1 MKIGAHISTAGGVH
15 NIFQRA
21 EEIEAEAIQ
30 MFISGRTNWRAPV
43 VKEESLDKFYKIKSN
58 NDIPLFFHGIYLIN
72 LATQDSEHLEKSKD
86 SLRNYMDWAGK
97 LGVIGTIF
105 HLGSHKGV
113 GFDEMKDQICR
124 AMVEVLDS
132 SDNDAKLIIE
142 NSAGGCNTVGYRFSE
157 IGSLLDRCDQHP
169 RIAVCLDTCHL
180 FSAGYDISTPDGC
193 ASVMDEFQKEI
204 GLERLVA
211 VHANDSKT
219 PLQSGRDRHEN
230 IGDGYLG
237 YDGFRSVM
245 SHPAFSQVPVLLEVP
260 GLQKEGPDLENVGR
274 LKRIRDDVA

>member
-21 EEIEAEAIQ
+21 EEIEAEAVQ

-43 VKEESLDKFYKIKSN
+43 FKEESLSAFYEIKST
-58 NDIPLFFHGIYLIN
+58 NDTPLFFHGIYLIN
-72 LATQDSEHLEKSKD
+72 LATQDPEHLEKSKE

-97 LGVIGTIF
+97 LGVTGTIF

-113 GFDEMKDQICR
+113 GFNEMQDQICR

-132 SDNDAKLIIE
+132 SDNNAKLIIE
-142 NSAGGCNTVGYRFSE
+142 NSAGGGNTVGSRFSE
-157 IGSLLDRCDQHP
+157 IGSILDHCGKHP

-180 FSAGYDISTPDGC
+180 FSVGYDISTPAGC
-193 ASVMDEFQKEI
+193 ATVMEEFEKEI
-204 GLERLVA
+204 GLERLIA

-219 PLQSGRDRHEN
+219 P
-230 IGDGYLG
+230 
-237 YDGFRSVM
+237 FKSVDFK
-245 SHPAFSQVPVLLEVP
+245 PFLAKCVQVPTS
-260 GLQKEGPDLENVGR
+260 
-274 LKRIRDDVA
+274 AS

>member
-1 MKIGAHISTAGGVH
+1 
-15 NIFQRA
+15 
-21 EEIEAEAIQ
+21 
-30 MFISGRTNWRAPV
+30 
-43 VKEESLDKFYKIKSN
+43 
-58 NDIPLFFHGIYLIN
+58 
-72 LATQDSEHLEKSKD
+72 
-86 SLRNYMDWAGK
+86 
-97 LGVIGTIF
+97 
-105 HLGSHKGV
+105 
-113 GFDEMKDQICR
+113 MKDQICR

-142 NSAGGCNTVGYRFSE
+142 NSAGGGNTVGSRFSE

-219 PLQSGRDRHEN
+219 PLLS
-230 IGDGYLG
+230 
-237 YDGFRSVM
+237 
-245 SHPAFSQVPVLLEVP
+245 
-260 GLQKEGPDLENVGR
+260 
-274 LKRIRDDVA
+274 